1 MTTAITFAEE
11 KAQLYSPIGLRLL
24 DELTNQA
31 PVGKTV
37 AFLDIRDAN
46 NTWRQTDFQP
56 VTTISGVIS
65 YPGLERHADVTGLQR
80 RRYRVRIVAEFYVPL
95 YRGNSEGIEFD
106 AFPNNDTHPPQQVV
120 RLAQDTF
127 LTPAPNYPFPGHI
140 SVLRGVVT
148 DPADEPVPDAVVTQG
163 VRERVVTDA
172 AGTFALPLR
181 WARQNVQIPV
191 DAADNRT
198 GRLGT
203 INVQLPD
210 ALKKSQTIQI
220 R

>member
-1 MTTAITFAEE
+1 MTTVLSGSYWRPYPRNTASSPQGFSLQAYHWEE
-11 KAQLYSPIGLRLL
+11 ALPSTSLVAQ
-24 DELTNQA
+24 A
-31 PVGKTV
+31 
-37 AFLDIRDAN
+37 
-46 NTWRQTDFQP
+46 
-56 VTTISGVIS
+56 
-65 YPGLERHADVTGLQR
+65 PGLERHADVTGLQP

-106 AFPNNDTHPPQQVV
+106 AFPNNDTHPPPQVV

-172 AGTFALPLR
+172 AGSFALPLR

-191 DAADNRT
+191 DGADNRT
-198 GRLGT
+198 GRLGS

-210 ALKKSQTIQI
+210 ALKTSQTIQI
-220 R
+220 G